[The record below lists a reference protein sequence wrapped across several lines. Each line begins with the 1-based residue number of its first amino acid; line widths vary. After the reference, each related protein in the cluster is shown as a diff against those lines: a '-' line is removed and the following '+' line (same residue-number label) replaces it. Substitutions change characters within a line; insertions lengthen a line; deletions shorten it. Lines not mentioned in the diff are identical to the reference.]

1 MKKVIAET
9 IKLPIPVAMTEEWEV
24 DIKWEELIA
33 IKDVLPNDV
42 FLGHTWEYKEV
53 AGFGSEAKTYRVP
66 FLVIR
71 RQREETDD
79 EYLLRLKGVEKILRQ
94 ENEKEY
100 LEYLRLKAKY
110 E

>member
-1 MKKVIAET
+1 MKKVITET
-9 IKLPIPVAMTEEWEV
+9 IKLPIPVAVTEEWEI

-33 IKDVLPNDV
+33 TKDVLPNDV
-42 FLGHTWEYKEV
+42 FLGHTWEYKEI

-66 FLVIR
+66 FLVIK

-79 EYLLRLKGVEKILRQ
+79 EFFLRLKSADSITK
-94 ENEKEY
+94 EKEERER